1 MDKIKKITEILS
13 KIDLSKNRKLIKY
26 LNVVKR
32 KSKDVSNLSANKI
45 EIEKSKLDL
54 MKLDYNLG
62 KYISNKNFNEN
73 ISDFSYDEEYEN
85 LNNKINKL
93 KSYIEEIKS
102 KID

>member
-1 MDKIKKITEILS
+1 MDKIKKISEILS
-13 KIDLSKNRKLIKY
+13 KIDLSKNRKFIKY

-32 KSKDVSNLSANKI
+32 KSKDISNLSANKI

-54 MKLDYNLG
+54 MKLYYSLG

-73 ISDFSYDEEYEN
+73 ISDFSYDEEYGK

>member
-1 MDKIKKITEILS
+1 MDKIKKITKILS
-13 KIDLSKNRKLIKY
+13 KIDLSTNRKFIKY

-54 MKLDYNLG
+54 MKLYYNLG

-73 ISDFSYDEEYEN
+73 ISDFSYDEEYES
-85 LNNKINKL
+85 LNSKINKL
-93 KSYIEEIKS
+93 KLYIKEIKS

>member
-54 MKLDYNLG
+54 MKLYYNLG
-62 KYISNKNFNEN
+62 K
-73 ISDFSYDEEYEN
+73 
-85 LNNKINKL
+85 
-93 KSYIEEIKS
+93 
-102 KID
+102 